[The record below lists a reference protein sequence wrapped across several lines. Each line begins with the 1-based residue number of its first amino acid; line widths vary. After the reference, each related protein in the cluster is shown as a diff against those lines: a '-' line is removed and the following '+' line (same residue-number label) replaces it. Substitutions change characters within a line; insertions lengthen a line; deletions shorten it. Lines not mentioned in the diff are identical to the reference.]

1 MEMNKKYLE
10 LSSLFYLYLDE
21 FKRVHGKKEVT
32 DSFMGKDFYEKGFS
46 HLDHKSK
53 EILNEINKDLVEVES
68 EYNSFMNNI
77 SNISKGESEKDLFEK
92 KIKKIMNEKKF
103 FENLRLF

>member
-1 MEMNKKYLE
+1 
-10 LSSLFYLYLDE
+10 
-21 FKRVHGKKEVT
+21 T

-103 FENLRLF
+103 FENLRLFSILVYSVMKIDSNKIDKKKISGVK